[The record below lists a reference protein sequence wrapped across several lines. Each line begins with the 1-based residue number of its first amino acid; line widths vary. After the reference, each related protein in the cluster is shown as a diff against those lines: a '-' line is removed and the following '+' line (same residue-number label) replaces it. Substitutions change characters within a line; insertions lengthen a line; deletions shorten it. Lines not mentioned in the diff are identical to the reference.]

1 MKADEFITVI
11 RNDAVV
17 DAIKT
22 AETRT
27 SGEIRVFV
35 SNKGV
40 VDAISEA
47 WEAFGRLK
55 MERTAQRN
63 GLLIFVAPEA
73 RKFAIIGDEGI
84 HRHCQ
89 DAFWQKLACELADG
103 FKAGDYTAAL
113 VRVIQE
119 AGQALAH
126 HFPGRHD
133 DVNELPNDVARD

>member
-1 MKADEFITVI
+1 MKADEFITAI
-11 RNDAVV
+11 RDAAVV
-17 DAIKT
+17 DAIK
-22 AETRT
+22 AVESKT

-47 WEAFGRLK
+47 WEAFRRLK
-55 MERTAQRN
+55 MERTVQRN

-89 DAFWQKLACELADG
+89 DAFWQKLASELADG

-113 VRVIQE
+113 VRVIEE

-133 DVNELPNDVARD
+133 DTNELPNIIARD